1 MLPDVPWFSPRRSR
15 SRQAATI
22 ERRISCIC
30 INGPFLTCRPG
41 LARQSCQLKE
51 GNMSALTLE
60 AAHKIIEVGLAY
72 SREAKFNPMGIVVLD
87 ARGALKAASLEDN
100 TSLIRWRIAFAKA
113 YGALGM
119 GSGTRKLAAMAA
131 ERPAF
136 IGAATHLAEM
146 GL

>member
-1 MLPDVPWFSPRRSR
+1 
-15 SRQAATI
+15 
-22 ERRISCIC
+22 
-30 INGPFLTCRPG
+30 
-41 LARQSCQLKE
+41 
-51 GNMSALTLE
+51 MSALTLE
-60 AAHKIIEVGLAY
+60 AAHKIIEAGLAY

-100 TSLIRWRIAFAKA
+100 TSLIRWRIAYAKA

-136 IGAATHLAEM
+136 IGAATQLAEM
-146 GL
+146 GLVPVAGGVLIKTASGEIIGAVGVSGDTSDNDEIVGVKGIEAAGLTADGG

>member
-1 MLPDVPWFSPRRSR
+1 M
-15 SRQAATI
+15 T
-22 ERRISCIC
+22 
-30 INGPFLTCRPG
+30 
-41 LARQSCQLKE
+41 
-51 GNMSALTLE
+51 ALTLE
-60 AAHKIIEVGLAY
+60 AANKMIETGLAHA
-72 SREAKFNPMGIVVLD
+72 RDQKMNPMGIVVLD

-119 GSGTRKLAAMAA
+119 GSGTRKLAALAA

-146 GL
+146 GLVPVAGGVLIKTAQGEIIGAVGVSGDTSDNDEIVGVKGIEAAGFIADGG